1 MDRYRKRM
9 YRLIM
14 GVGETTHRSKDN
26 CVDVNDASGANALSD
41 AVPLTRVFVPKPGR
55 VEKRPA
61 HN

>member
-1 MDRYRKRM
+1 
-9 YRLIM
+9 M